1 MNPDCLKL
9 KIWSLQCKFSEL
21 AEKYMNNMLLGIS
34 CPEQLDYL
42 KTFRRALLLLN
53 RNLNDSNLLE
63 TVPYNV
69 RLSNGKGDTASA
81 TISYIDAQGNTIVV
95 TLNTDLFINPSAEA
109 NFCAVLGSYEELSLV
124 GGAGVSLSVTFDS
137 ETPCDE
143 RGCTTSNISSSTQ
156 NEILETLE
164 KKY

>member
-1 MNPDCLKL
+1 
-9 KIWSLQCKFSEL
+9 
-21 AEKYMNNMLLGIS
+21 MNNMLLGIS

-63 TVPYNV
+63 TVPYRV
-69 RLSNGKGDTASA
+69 ILFNGKGDTANA
-81 TISYIDAQGNTIVV
+81 TISYVDGQGNTVIVN
-95 TLNTDLFINPSAEA
+95 LNTNLFINPTAGA
-109 NFCAVLGSYEELSLV
+109 GFCAVLGSYEQLSLV
-124 GGAGVSLSVTFDS
+124 GGAAVSLSVTFDS

-143 RGCTTSNISSSTQ
+143 GGCETSNISSSTQ

>member
-1 MNPDCLKL
+1 MSDCQKL
-9 KIWSLQCKFSEL
+9 KIWKLQCKFSEL

-63 TVPYNV
+63 TVPYRV
-69 RLSNGKGDTASA
+69 SLFNGKGDNASA
-81 TISYIDAQGNTIVV
+81 TISYVDAQGNTVIVN
-95 TLNTDLFINPSAEA
+95 LNTDLFINPVAAA
-109 NFCAVLGSYEELSLV
+109 NFCAVLGSYEELSFV
-124 GGAGVSLSVTFDS
+124 GGPTSSLTVNFYP

-143 RGCTTSNISSSTQ
+143 EEGCETSNISSSTQ